1 MQSGYDSRERRNY
14 LRITASHRL
23 SGTNTGLKGRWAFH
37 VNNVDRTT
45 GRPPIGT
52 IALTLLKSLFS

>member
-37 VNNVDRTT
+37 VNNVDGTT
-45 GRPPIGT
+45 GIGT